1 MKQKF
6 FIVLG
11 LIILIVILI
20 GLNAV
25 SYTQKEKELDSE
37 AYPNRSTY
45 NYGSTGTR
53 AFFDLL
59 AETGHRP
66 VRWQESPAG
75 LLIDNENKPST
86 FVIVGRLR
94 KQITDEEARHILRWV
109 SEGGKLVVI
118 DRAPPVNLVQTS
130 ANWKLSFNTSYL
142 QPTMS
147 TDASDQKEM
156 TKGIRAAKP
165 VQPTVYTQ
173 SVNGVQTSAF
183 ATSID
188 FAPLTDEE
196 IESKANR
203 SPFDPAPVPTFSKT
217 PTPRYQTPPPVNANA
232 NTAGSGSA
240 GGRAQNSNVSPEEE
254 KINKIIN
261 GNTKIDRVVVK
272 ATPMPKDVLK
282 APPVANSEGFGNGSL
297 DYELP
302 ELTAP
307 VVHLVADGRNIMVDV
322 PHGLGR
328 IVFLSDPYTVA
339 NGGINLVDNAQ
350 LALNAVGAP
359 EGGIIAFD
367 EYHHGYGSSS
377 NRLLEF
383 FAGTPVIPIFLQIAL
398 LIFLIFL
405 SQSRRFARAVPEPE
419 PSRLSKLEYVSAMAE
434 LQQRTK
440 GFDLAIEN
448 IYTDFRRRVS
458 RLVGVDAQKT
468 RRQDL
473 ALLIVERLPQENP
486 DELEQLMKR
495 CEDVM
500 HGDATNKKE
509 VLRLTTR
516 LRELEEKLGLQRRK
530 RQRKAV

>member
-11 LIILIVILI
+11 LVVLVVVLIA
-20 GLNAV
+20 LNLA

-59 AETGHRP
+59 AETGRRP

-75 LLIDNENKPST
+75 LLIDNDNKPAT
-86 FVIVGRLR
+86 FVIVGRVR
-94 KQITDEEARHILRWV
+94 KQITDEDASFILRWV
-109 SEGGKLVVI
+109 SEGGKLVII
-118 DRAPPVNLVQTS
+118 DRSPPNNLVQTT
-130 ANWKLSFNTSYL
+130 ANWKIFFNTYFL
-142 QPTMS
+142 QPSMS
-147 TDASDQKEM
+147 TDASEQKQM
-156 TKGIRAAKP
+156 TTGIRAAKP
-165 VQPTVYTQ
+165 VQPSLFTNN
-173 SVNGVQTSAF
+173 VNGVQTSAF
-183 ATSID
+183 ATSIS
-188 FAPLTDEE
+188 FEPLSAEE
-196 IESKANR
+196 IKTKENR
-203 SPFDPAPVPTFSKT
+203 NPFEPAPTFSRTPAPRYRTSPT
-217 PTPRYQTPPPVNANA
+217 PTPSPAYDLREYIGDSAEENVNKPVVA
-232 NTAGSGSA
+232 
-240 GGRAQNSNVSPEEE
+240 
-254 KINKIIN
+254 K
-261 GNTKIDRVVVK
+261 K
-272 ATPMPKDVLK
+272 ATPKPTTKEAPK
-282 APPVANSEGFGNGSL
+282 APTFTPSEGVGNGRA
-297 DYELP
+297 DYRP
-302 ELTAP
+302 PSMMAP
-307 VVHLVADGRNIMVDV
+307 VTHLVADGRNIMVDV
-322 PHGLGR
+322 PYGSGR
-328 IVFLSDPYTVA
+328 IVFLSDPYTIA

-350 LALNAVGAP
+350 LALNAVSAQ
-359 EGGIIAFD
+359 GGIIAFD

-398 LIFLIFL
+398 LIGLLFL

-440 GFDLAIEN
+440 GYDLAIEN

-473 ALLIVERLPQENP
+473 AQLIIERLPQENA

-500 HGDATNKKE
+500 HGDPTNKKE
-509 VLRLTTR
+509 VLHLTTR